1 MSEKAVLNIIYTNIG
16 RGHPFYLDGIVRCL
30 KKSYKNEISLNIKDV
45 FELSSGVSLQ
55 LWKTVRALYHCGSQ
69 GGPVGHIYNI
79 VRKRNSPQ
87 TSSSVVRLM
96 AGDIR
101 KYIKSNRHPTLVA
114 HPILVPM
121 IADLAPVYYQ
131 HGENAVPAEA
141 IIRGAKRIFVPT
153 SQAAAFFSESGIN
166 KESIY
171 TSGLCVENE
180 LTEKA
185 EQDFNDRLR
194 RLERKDVL
202 TGAFFSSGAEPRQHV
217 RKIVL
222 MMASLAKNGQRAIV
236 LCRKGGRLEKALAK
250 EIGLNSADL
259 DIADDNIKQ
268 VLERENAAAFSYS
281 SRSEEIEL
289 TNRLFSYFDYFVAP
303 SHERTNWALG
313 LGLPMFIVHPIV
325 GTFSPLNRQILL
337 DNRVAAD
344 IDSDK
349 KGADFSSVLM
359 DLNKEGILA
368 GMARNGFGKYNVD
381 GFQKIAKHL
390 AGELLTHC

>member
-16 RGHPFYLDGIVRCL
+16 RGHPFYLDGIVHCL
-30 KKSYKNEISLNIKDV
+30 KESYKGEIQLNIKDV

-55 LWKTVRALYHCGSQ
+55 LWKTVRALYNHGSQ

-87 TSSSVVRLM
+87 TSSSIIKLM

-101 KYIKSNRHPTLVA
+101 KYIKSNRHPILVA

-153 SQAAAFFSESGIN
+153 TQTAAFFSENDIN
-166 KESIY
+166 RESIY
-171 TSGLCVENE
+171 TGGLCVESE

-185 EQDFNDRLR
+185 EQYFIDRLR
-194 RLERKDVL
+194 RLERNEVL
-202 TGAFFSSGAEPRQHV
+202 MGAFFSSGAEPRQHV

-222 MMASLAKNGQRAIV
+222 MIASLAKNGQKAIV
-236 LCRKGGRLEKALAK
+236 LCGKGGRLEKALAE
-250 EIGLNSADL
+250 EIGLNSVDL
-259 DIADDNIKQ
+259 SLAGDNIKQ
-268 VLERENAAAFSYS
+268 VLERENAAAFSYG
-281 SRSEEIEL
+281 SRAEEIEL
-289 TNRLFSYFDYFVAP
+289 TNRLFSHFDYFVAP

-313 LGLPMFIVHPIV
+313 LGLPMFILHPIV

-337 DNRVAAD
+337 DNRVAAE
-344 IDSDK
+344 IDSDE
-349 KGADFSSVLM
+349 KGVNFSSVLM
-359 DLNKEGILA
+359 DLNKQGILA

-381 GFQKIAKHL
+381 GFEKIAEHL